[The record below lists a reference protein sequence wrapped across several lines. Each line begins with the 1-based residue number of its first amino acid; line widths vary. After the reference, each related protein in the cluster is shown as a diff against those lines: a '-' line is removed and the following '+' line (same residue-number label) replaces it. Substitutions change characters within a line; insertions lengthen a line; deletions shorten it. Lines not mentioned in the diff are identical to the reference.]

1 MNKWLPLGLLVVFI
15 FIFFTWLTLPTP
27 TEEIDLQDFLH
38 TDFSGINKME
48 VRFGDGNRM
57 AIEEA
62 STINTIVATLKGIR
76 LKKLHSQSPESV
88 GYLYYMD
95 ISSDS
100 QTVRYSKF
108 VHDEHATYQSIGPK
122 SKELD
127 ELIVKMGREKIPG
140 LLSGIEF

>member
-127 ELIVKMGREKIPG
+127 ELIVKIGREKIPG

>member
-1 MNKWLPLGLLVVFI
+1 MKRWLPLGFGIIFI
-15 FIFFTWLTLPTP
+15 FIFSIWMNPPTP
-27 TEEIDLQDFLH
+27 QDEIDLQELLR
-38 TDFSGINKME
+38 TDFSGIIKME

-57 AIEEA
+57 VIEEA
-62 STINTIVATLKGIR
+62 STIYTIVASLKSIR
-76 LKKLHSQSPESV
+76 LKKLHPQSPEPV

-127 ELIVKMGREKIPG
+127 ELIVKIGREKIPG

>member
-1 MNKWLPLGLLVVFI
+1 MNKWLPLGLIVVFI

-76 LKKLHSQSPESV
+76 LKKLHSHSPESV

>member
-1 MNKWLPLGLLVVFI
+1 LNKWLPLGLLVVFI

-127 ELIVKMGREKIPG
+127 ELIVKIGREKIPG